1 MGHGQRLS
9 PGRRR
14 LPGPAPGDTSL
25 PALVRRPRRGDGCTP
40 RCNSNTR
47 CKTRH
52 TYLAQTRCRGGAGTR
67 LWRRLS
73 FTCRGRSLVR
83 PAEISWEDLLI
94 ALRAAGLDLG
104 AAGTT
109 LGGQRRPPS
118 TEEMAAILHVLQ
130 RGETLPAV
138 PAAQVALTRA
148 LGRLG
153 AGGGPSPPQGE
164 GGCLAD
170 LVLSEGRPPSS
181 LTQPYP
187 TLMTRPRSRRVRPGR
202 RTMRDAPRALST

>member
-40 RCNSNTR
+40 RCNTR
-47 CKTRH
+47 CKTHH

-109 LGGQRRPPS
+109 LGGQRRPLS

-130 RGETLPAV
+130 RGGD
-138 PAAQVALTRA
+138 AACRPGCAGGPDARPRPPRRGRRA
-148 LGRLG
+148 L
-153 AGGGPSPPQGE
+153 
-164 GGCLAD
+164 
-170 LVLSEGRPPSS
+170 PSS
-181 LTQPYP
+181 GGKGVAWPTWSCLTDV
-187 TLMTRPRSRRVRPGR
+187 RRRH
-202 RTMRDAPRALST
+202 

>member
-40 RCNSNTR
+40 RCNTR

-52 TYLAQTRCRGGAGTR
+52 TYLAPTRCRGGAGTR

-130 RGETLPAV
+130 RGGRRCPPSRLRRWPRRA
-138 PAAQVALTRA
+138 PSAALARE
-148 LGRLG
+148 
-153 AGGGPSPPQGE
+153 AGPPLLRGE

-170 LVLSEGRPPSS
+170 LVLSDGRPPPT

-187 TLMTRPRSRRVRPGR
+187 ALMTRPRSRRVRPGR
-202 RTMRDAPRALST
+202 RTVRDAPRALST